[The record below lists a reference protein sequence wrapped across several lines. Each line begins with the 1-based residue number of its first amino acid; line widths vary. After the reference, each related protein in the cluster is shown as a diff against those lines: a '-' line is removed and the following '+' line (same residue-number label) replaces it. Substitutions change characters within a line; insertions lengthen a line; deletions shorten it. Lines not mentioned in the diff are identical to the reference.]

1 MPGLFR
7 QGGKLKLLLLVSAV
21 LFFAAACFSFTAMP
35 VNELAGTVAIYG
47 GILCGYAAR
56 KWDTRNR

>member
-1 MPGLFR
+1 
-7 QGGKLKLLLLVSAV
+7 LKLLLLVSAV
-21 LFFAAACFSFTAMP
+21 MFSTAAYFSFTAMP

-56 KWDTRNR
+56 KWDLRNQ